1 MTLEASLFVIKFLN
15 PSIPKDVC
23 LMWSFLEHILS
34 FGIRSCPQ
42 CLTDMFGP
50 VSFYLLDSCFQYFQI
65 VNHKK
70 FSTGRLNI
78 YSFFLEPIDRKLL
91 FSCLSWTAESS
102 FLRAEQ
108 TKLLQF
114 PSPTKHVPTLWAIIG
129 TLNCAFYH
137 LDLNFFCS
145 NFLSYSG
152 KKNDDG

>member
-34 FGIRSCPQ
+34 FGIRSCPR

-78 YSFFLEPIDRKLL
+78 YSFFWSLL
-91 FSCLSWTAESS
+91 TENFFLAVCHGL
-102 FLRAEQ
+102 LRAASSGLS
-108 TKLLQF
+108 KLSCFNFLLQQNTF
-114 PSPTKHVPTLWAIIG
+114 LHSGPS
-129 TLNCAFYH
+129 
-137 LDLNFFCS
+137 
-145 NFLSYSG
+145 
-152 KKNDDG
+152 